1 MVHGR
6 GIHTFTLK
14 TEDENEKLRRH
25 VTLEGE
31 QVRDWHTRCHRHSF
45 KKNQK
50 KKIRFFVVCVVCCGG
65 GDLRIRIAIDSISK
79 SGGERSREDFN
90 SFQHINFID

>member
-1 MVHGR
+1 
-6 GIHTFTLK
+6 
-14 TEDENEKLRRH
+14 
-25 VTLEGE
+25 
-31 QVRDWHTRCHRHSF
+31 
-45 KKNQK
+45 
-50 KKIRFFVVCVVCCGG
+50 VCVVCCGG